1 MGEGETSTVGGEG
14 PWRLCC
20 LAAAVATAEEAVL
33 TSSSEAADSA
43 AVAATG
49 TSEGAVSTSS
59 SEAADSAAVAAT
71 GTSEGAVSTS
81 SSEAADSAAVAAFSE
96 EAADLANSAVV
107 RAAAARA
114 AVLLGRLA
122 RFTVGGW
129 SGDGGDLATSAKD
142 GLTADGWAV
151 QVPRVAC
158 WARPPRP
165 RPPRRRPRLCRLAA
179 PCGGKDRK
187 TNVSLPLYTDT
198 ERETFSPMSLD
209 SL

>member
-1 MGEGETSTVGGEG
+1 MVVGEGETSTVGGEG

-33 TSSSEAADSA
+33 
-43 AVAATG
+43 
-49 TSEGAVSTSS
+49 TSS

-198 ERETFSPMSLD
+198 ERETFSPTSLD
-209 SL
+209 SLYSPHSLSVMWFIPSTF

>member
-1 MGEGETSTVGGEG
+1 MIMGEGETSTVGGEG
-14 PWRLCC
+14 PCRLCC

-33 TSSSEAADSA
+33 
-43 AVAATG
+43 
-49 TSEGAVSTSS
+49 
-59 SEAADSAAVAAT
+59 
-71 GTSEGAVSTS
+71 TS

-107 RAAAARA
+107 RAAAARV
-114 AVLLGRLA
+114 AVLLRRLA
-122 RFTVGGW
+122 RFTVRDW
-129 SGDGGDLATSAKD
+129 SGDLATSAKD

-165 RPPRRRPRLCRLAA
+165 RPPRRWPRLCRLAA

-198 ERETFSPMSLD
+198 ERETFSPTSLD
-209 SL
+209 SLYSPHSLSVM